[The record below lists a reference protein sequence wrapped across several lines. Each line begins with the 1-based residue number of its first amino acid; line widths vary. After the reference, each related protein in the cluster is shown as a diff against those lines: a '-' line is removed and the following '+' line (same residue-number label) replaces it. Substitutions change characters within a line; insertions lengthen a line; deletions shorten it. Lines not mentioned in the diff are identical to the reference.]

1 MATSPTAN
9 IPATTTN
16 AIKFDSKDTFLL
28 TNTGESILTFKVA
41 RQKWIIEPGQ
51 QAFVPFQLIQIYF
64 GDPRSV
70 PGSRRMF
77 NDSTGEGTIASRE
90 EVVDRLKVLYG
101 VYGEDAAKLE
111 DRIPNCTIRTTTGT
125 VVYTPAIDR
134 EGNHVQAIN
143 NKSVADINSLDDV
156 AAIIAQQERQLEQ
169 MRQRMDAMKSNGD
182 NDAEVETDTPDQDM
196 MDI

>member
-1 MATSPTAN
+1 MATSPTTSPN
-9 IPATTTN
+9 PSTN
-16 AIKFDSKDTFLL
+16 QIRFDSADTFLL
-28 TNTGESILTFKVA
+28 TNTGDITLTFKVA
-41 RQKWIIEPGQ
+41 RQKWVVEPGQ
-51 QAFVPFQLIQIYF
+51 QAFVPFTLIQIYF

-90 EVVDRLKVLYG
+90 EVVDRLKVFYG
-101 VYGEDAAKLE
+101 VYGEDTAKLE

-125 VVYTPAIDR
+125 TVYTPAVDR
-134 EGNHVQAIN
+134 TGNHIQAVN
-143 NKSVADINSLDDV
+143 NKSVADINSIQDV

-169 MRQRMDAMKSNGD
+169 MRQRMDAMKANGD
-182 NDAEVETDTPDQDM
+182 NSADVETDTPDQDM